1 MDSRIIVLIMALTT
15 YFAYPFLSGSDR
27 KHVAPLPLDLSME
40 EADDEPEPEDEDE
53 PVMMDDEDD
62 VADLQ
67 IGIETESLRKSAS
80 DSKIGEERQQ
90 IKSSASDAQLSL
102 EDLVEED

>member
-1 MDSRIIVLIMALTT
+1 
-15 YFAYPFLSGSDR
+15 
-27 KHVAPLPLDLSME
+27 
-40 EADDEPEPEDEDE
+40 
-53 PVMMDDEDD
+53 MDDEDD